1 MKKVIVGLS
10 GMVLIAV
17 VVILF
22 VNAQSGKAETKKA
35 TTEVAGKCGGCKDAA
50 TCTDAKG
57 TVATTEAKAPCC
69 ESAKTT
75 AAGETAK
82 TEACPS
88 AKAGCETSCPMK
100 ATLSTK

>member
-1 MKKVIVGLS
+1 MKKVIIGLT

-35 TTEVAGKCGGCKDAA
+35 TTEVAAKCGACPSAS
-50 TCTDAKG
+50 TCTEMKTA
-57 TVATTEAKAPCC
+57 TATTASCCDTTKTKEAC
-69 ESAKTT
+69 
-75 AAGETAK
+75 ETAK

-88 AKAGCETSCPMK
+88 AKAGCETTCPMK
-100 ATLSTK
+100 ATLPVK